1 LVPVKALTATS
12 RVVLITALIGAV
24 LGALPGRS
32 GAATSDVFVFT
43 PLADAFVDSTNP
55 TTTYGTK
62 TFLNVDGSPPKQ
74 AFMRF
79 DLANIAGRTVTG
91 VHLRMYVTTNASS
104 EGGRVFPV
112 ADTSWEESITWDTRP
127 SFDPTKPPLADFGAV
142 GTTNTWYQVDLPLTT
157 VTGDGPLSFAIDSTS
172 SDAVRWS
179 SREGTFV
186 PQLIVE
192 VLAVSGLVI
201 DGVMT
206 VAGPTIGS
214 SDPTEF
220 AINRRI
226 AVTATGRLLA
236 LHGRHANGIQLTWR
250 DPGGGWQTTTT
261 GSVTDGRLN
270 TDTGTGDWTTSVVLG
285 RDMNGDEHA
294 WVVWAIISG
303 TAVRPVEM
311 RRLSDLDSV
320 NGPTIGPRVTVEPS
334 GLGNVKVDMAF
345 ETALDGSLRGAISWL
360 QHSSGTTWARVV
372 TWFTDLDTDT
382 PTFHDKSTLFS
393 GTDSLRAGTLVPSAG
408 GMRLVSRSGSGPMKI
423 WGHDRDAPL
432 STWWSGASTFNI
444 FNGSYPGAVSLSSG
458 EVLAAAETNFTT
470 HVVRVARFS
479 ASGSTVTT
487 DLILTG
493 YTQPSLATDGTDAWL
508 VMVRSSDGYVVSR
521 QFSEGSGWSSSDLVE
536 IGSEGGG
543 NYEWP
548 NLVRETDGRLRL
560 IVRGPSGGSSRS
572 AVLSYQR
579 VL

>member
-1 LVPVKALTATS
+1 MRARAAT
-12 RVVLITALIGAV
+12 RVVLVTALIGAV
-24 LGALPGRS
+24 LSALPGRS
-32 GAATSDVFVFT
+32 GATATDVFVFT

-55 TTTYGTK
+55 TTAYGTR
-62 TFLNVDGSPPKQ
+62 TYLDVDGSPLKQ
-74 AFMRF
+74 TFMRF
-79 DLANIAGRTVTG
+79 DLANISGRTVTA
-91 VHLRMYVTTNASS
+91 VHLRMYVTTNASN

-112 ADTSWEESITWDTRP
+112 ADTSWQESITWNTRP
-127 SFDPTKPPLADFGAV
+127 DFDPTKPPLADFGPV
-142 GTTNTWYQVDLPLTT
+142 GSTNTWYQVDLPLTT
-157 VTGDGPLSFAIDSTS
+157 VTGDGLLSFAIDSTS

-192 VLAVSGLVI
+192 VQAVPGLVI

-226 AVTATGRLLA
+226 AVTAGGRLLA
-236 LHGRHANGIQLTWR
+236 LHGRHSNGIQLTWR

-261 GSVTDGRLN
+261 GSVMDGRLN
-270 TDTGTGDWTTSVVLG
+270 TDTGTGDWTTSIVLG
-285 RDMNGDEHA
+285 RDTSGDEHA

-311 RRLSDLDSV
+311 RRLSYLDSG
-320 NGPTIGPRVTVEPS
+320 NGPTVGPRVTVEPS
-334 GLGNVKVDMAF
+334 DLGNVKVDMAF
-345 ETALDGSLRGAISWL
+345 ETASDGSLRGAISWL
-360 QHSSGTTWARVV
+360 KHSTSSTWDRVV

-393 GTDSLRAGTLVPSAG
+393 GPDSLRAGTLVPSAG
-408 GMRLVSRSGSGPMKI
+408 GMRLVSRSGSGPMQM

-432 STWWSGASTFNI
+432 STWWPGASTFKI
-444 FNGSYPGAVSLSSG
+444 LNGSYPGGVGLSSG
-458 EVLAAAETNFTT
+458 EVLAAVETNFTT
-470 HVVRVARFS
+470 HVIKVARFS
-479 ASGSTVTT
+479 PSGSTVTT
-487 DLILTG
+487 DLTLTG
-493 YTQPSLATDGTDAWL
+493 YMQPSLATNGTNAWL
-508 VMVRSSDGYVVSR
+508 VMVRSIDGYVVSR
-521 QFSEGSGWSSSDLVE
+521 QFSAGSGWSTSDRVE

-548 NLVRETDGRLRL
+548 NVVRETDGRLRL
-560 IVRGPSGGSSRS
+560 IVRGPSGGNSRT